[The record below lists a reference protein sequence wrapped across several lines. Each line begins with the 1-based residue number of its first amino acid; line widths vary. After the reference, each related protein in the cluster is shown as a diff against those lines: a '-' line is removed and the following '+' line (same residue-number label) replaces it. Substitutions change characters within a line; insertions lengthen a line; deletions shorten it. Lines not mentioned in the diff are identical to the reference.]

1 MIEFKTEETVIS
13 VTADE
18 KTLVYVFGL
27 TRMEARFFQAMLKHN
42 SWVGKEE
49 LPELSYSIRQMI
61 YTLRMKLDRKH
72 IKVIND
78 GRGRYTITPD
88 SKEVV
93 KREIESSI
101 YSGE

>member
-1 MIEFKTEETVIS
+1 MVQFKTEETV
-13 VTADE
+13 VAVAADT
-18 KTLVYVFGL
+18 KTLMSVFRL
-27 TRMEARFFQAMLKHN
+27 TPMEARFLQAMLKHN

-49 LPELSYSIRQMI
+49 LPELSWSIRQVI
-61 YTLRMKLDRKH
+61 YNLRTKLDRKH

-78 GRGRYTITPD
+78 GQGRYTITPD

-93 KREIESSI
+93 KREILSSV